1 MATADELFVLGVT
14 AHQTG
19 DLEGAERYYR
29 ELVAVAPDH
38 APALSNLASL
48 VAKRGGAD
56 EADTFYAR
64 AVAADP
70 NLLDAR
76 FNRGNLLRR
85 RGRFAA
91 AVGEY
96 EEILR
101 RAPDH
106 PYVLVNLGL
115 ALGETGDW
123 PRAAEALAR
132 AAQLAPDL
140 PDALLLWADAL
151 TRTGRPREA
160 VAALR
165 EAVRRF
171 PNSSRAHF
179 SLGLQVAAIGAFD
192 EAKAALERALLL
204 KPDYAEAFNV
214 LGVVLDATGDTTE
227 ALARYR
233 EAVRLKPEFVE
244 ARTNL
249 GANLCE
255 QGLVPEGLG
264 ALRRA
269 LSAGPNPIA
278 HGALMGYLPFLASAE
293 HLWDEAR
300 AWAAAHAAGLF
311 PKDPPARR
319 PGASPLRLGYL
330 FGEMRARHARALL
343 GALLTRHDR
352 AKVHVTVYASPVKP
366 VPALEPMC
374 PLADAWRGATGAPD
388 EWLAGAIRNDQI
400 DVLIDLTG
408 HAPGGRL
415 LALARKPA
423 PIQIALLSEP
433 APTGLHALDYRV
445 TDATVDPPGATPP
458 TGERPLRLPDVS
470 WVYVPPADA
479 PEPNARPATEPFTF
493 GCLDHP
499 AKLSDKCVESW
510 SAVLAAVPNSR
521 LVLACGATGDARRG
535 LLGRFAARGIAG
547 DRIALVARSD
557 EPNFAAYH
565 NIDIALDPFPCGGAA
580 AACDALWMGVPVLTV
595 CGTDPRGRQVA
606 SVLTALG
613 LPEFVADSR
622 EHLVPLAATWARHRG
637 ALADL
642 RAALRDLM
650 RQSPVTDAAAYVKHL
665 EAALLAL

>member
-1 MATADELFVLGVT
+1 VATAEELFVLGVT

-29 ELVAVAPDH
+29 ELIAVEPTH

-48 VAKRGGAD
+48 VARRGGGD
-56 EADTFYAR
+56 EADAFYAR
-64 AVAADP
+64 AIAADP
-70 NLLDAR
+70 DFLDAR

-96 EEILR
+96 EEVLR

-106 PYVLVNLGL
+106 PHTLLNLGL
-115 ALGETGDW
+115 AVSDAGDW
-123 PRAAEALAR
+123 TRAAECFGR
-132 AAQLAPDL
+132 AAQLDPDL
-140 PDALLLWADAL
+140 PDALMLCADAL
-151 TRTGRPREA
+151 LRTGRPREA
-160 VAALR
+160 AGVLR
-165 EAVRRF
+165 EAARRF
-171 PNSSRAHF
+171 PDSPRAHF
-179 SLGLQVAAIGAFD
+179 NFGLQVAANGAFD
-192 EAKAALERALLL
+192 EAKGALERALAL
-204 KPDYAEAFNV
+204 KPDYAEAHNA
-214 LGVVLDATGDTTE
+214 LGVVFDATGETAE

-293 HLWDEAR
+293 HLWEEAR

-311 PKDPPARR
+311 PADPPARR
-319 PGASPLRLGYL
+319 PRGPRVRLGYL
-330 FGEMRARHARALL
+330 FGEMRARYAVALL
-343 GALLTRHDR
+343 DALLARHDR
-352 AKVHVTVYASPVKP
+352 SKFHVTVYASPVKP
-366 VPALEPMC
+366 VPELDALRGR
-374 PLADAWRGATGAPD
+374 ADAWRAATGVPD
-388 EWLAGAIRNDQI
+388 ERLAATVRADEI

-415 LALARKPA
+415 LTLARKPA
-423 PIQIALLSEP
+423 PVQIALLSEP
-433 APTGLHALDYRV
+433 VPTGLHALDYRV
-445 TDATVDPPGATPP
+445 TDATADPPRATPP
-458 TGERPLRLPDVS
+458 IGEQPLRLPDVS
-470 WVYVPPADA
+470 WVYVPPTDA
-479 PEPNARPATEPFTF
+479 PAPNARPATEPFTF

-499 AKLSDKCVESW
+499 AKLSDKCVETW

-521 LVLACGATGDARRG
+521 IVLACGTAGDARRG
-535 LLGRFAARGIAG
+535 LLGRFAARGVAAE
-547 DRIALVARSD
+547 RVTLVTRA
-557 EPNFAAYH
+557 EAAECAAYRA
-565 NIDIALDPFPCGGAA
+565 IDLALDPFPCGGAA
-580 AACDALWMGVPVLTV
+580 VACDALWMGVPVLTV
-595 CGTDPRGRQVA
+595 NGTDPRGRQTA

-622 EHLVPLAATWARHRG
+622 EHLVPLAATWAQHRG

-650 RQSPVTDAAAYVKHL
+650 RQSPVTDAAAYVTHL

>member
-1 MATADELFVLGVT
+1 VATADELFVLGVT

-29 ELVAVAPDH
+29 DLVAVAPGH

-48 VAKRGGAD
+48 VAKRGRAD
-56 EADTFYAR
+56 EADALYAR

-70 NLLDAR
+70 DFLDAR

-91 AVGEY
+91 AVAEY
-96 EEILR
+96 EEVLR
-101 RAPDH
+101 RAPDN
-106 PYVLVNLGL
+106 PSALLNLGL
-115 ALGETGDW
+115 ALSDAGDW
-123 PRAAEALAR
+123 PRATECFGR
-132 AAQLAPDL
+132 AARVAPEQ
-140 PDALLLWADAL
+140 PDALMLYADAL
-151 TRTGRPREA
+151 LRIGRPREA
-160 VAALR
+160 ADALR
-165 EAVRRF
+165 AAAGRF
-171 PNSSRAHF
+171 PDSPRAHF
-179 SLGLQVAAIGAFD
+179 NFGLQVAALGQFD
-192 EAKAALERALLL
+192 EAKAALGRALEL
-204 KPDYAEAFNV
+204 KPDYAEAFNA
-214 LGVVLDATGDTTE
+214 LGVVLDAAGDTAE

-269 LSAGPNPIA
+269 LAAGPNPVA

-300 AWAAAHAAGLF
+300 AWATAHAAGLF
-311 PKDPPARR
+311 PTDPPARR
-319 PGASPLRLGYL
+319 PAAGRARLGYL
-330 FGEMRARHARALL
+330 FGEMRARHAIALL
-343 GALLTRHDR
+343 EALLTRHDR
-352 AKVHVTVYASPVKP
+352 AKFHVTVYASPVKP
-366 VPALEPMC
+366 VPALEPLRR
-374 PLADAWRGATGAPD
+374 LADVWRGATGAPD
-388 EWLAGAIRNDQI
+388 DRLAATIREDEI

-433 APTGLHALDYRV
+433 VPTGLHALDYRV
-445 TDATVDPPGATPP
+445 TDATADPPRATPP
-458 TGERPLRLPDVS
+458 IGEQPLRLPDVS

-479 PEPNARPATEPFTF
+479 LEPIARPASEPFTF

-499 AKLSDKCVESW
+499 AKLSDKCAESW
-510 SAVLAAVPNSR
+510 AAVLSAVPNSR
-521 LVLACGATGDARRG
+521 LVLACGAAGDARRG
-535 LLGRFAARGIAG
+535 LLGRFAARGIAA
-547 DRIALVARSD
+547 DRITLIERADATD
-557 EPNFAAYH
+557 FAAYH
-565 NIDIALDPFPCGGAA
+565 GIDMALDPFPCGGAA
-580 AACDALWMGVPVLTV
+580 TACDALWMGVPVLTV
-595 CGTDPRGRQVA
+595 SGTDPRGRQTA

-622 EHLVPLAATWARHRG
+622 EHLVPLAATWAQHRG
-637 ALADL
+637 ALNDL

-650 RQSPVTDAAAYVKHL
+650 RQSPVTDDATYVKHL
-665 EAALLAL
+665 EAALLGL

>member
-29 ELVAVAPDH
+29 DLVAVEPNH
-38 APALSNLASL
+38 APGLSNLASL
-48 VAKRGGAD
+48 VARRGGAD
-56 EADTFYAR
+56 EADAFYAR

-70 NLLDAR
+70 DFLDAR

-85 RGRFAA
+85 RGRLAA
-91 AVGEY
+91 AVAEY
-96 EEILR
+96 EEVLR

-106 PYVLVNLGL
+106 PHTLLNLGL
-115 ALGETGDW
+115 ALSDAGDW
-123 PRAAEALAR
+123 AR
-132 AAQLAPDL
+132 AADCFGRAAHLAPDL
-140 PDALLLWADAL
+140 TDALMLWADAL
-151 TRTGRPREA
+151 LRTGRTREA
-160 VAALR
+160 VGAMR
-165 EAVRRF
+165 EAARRF
-171 PNSSRAHF
+171 PDSPRAHF
-179 SLGLQVAAIGAFD
+179 NLGLQVATTGAFD
-192 EAKAALERALLL
+192 EAKGALERALVL
-204 KPDYAEAFNV
+204 KPDYAEAHNA
-214 LGVVLDATGDTTE
+214 LGVVLDATGDTAE

-269 LSAGPNPIA
+269 LSTGPNPIA

-311 PKDPPARR
+311 PSDPPARR
-319 PGASPLRLGYL
+319 PRGPRLRLGYL
-330 FGEMRARHARALL
+330 FGEMRARHALALL
-343 GALLTRHDR
+343 EALLTRHDR
-352 AKVHVTVYASPVKP
+352 AKFHVTVYASPVKP
-366 VPALEPMC
+366 VPELEKLRR
-374 PLADAWRGATGAPD
+374 LADVWRGATGAPD
-388 EWLAGAIRNDQI
+388 ERLAATIREDEI

-415 LALARKPA
+415 LTLARKPA

-433 APTGLHALDYRV
+433 VPTGLHALDFRI
-445 TDATVDPPGATPP
+445 TDATADPPRATPP
-458 TGERPLRLPDVS
+458 TGEQPLRLPHTS
-470 WVYVPPADA
+470 WVYVPPSDA
-479 PEPNARPATEPFTF
+479 PAPNARPAGEPFTF

-499 AKLSDKCVESW
+499 AKLSDKCVETW
-510 SAVLAAVPNSR
+510 SALLTAVPNSR
-521 LVLACGATGDARRG
+521 VVLACGTAGDARRG
-535 LLGRFAARGIAG
+535 LLGRFAARGITAE
-547 DRIALVARSD
+547 RVTLLERARAAD
-557 EPNFAAYH
+557 LAAYH
-565 NIDIALDPFPCGGAA
+565 GIDLALDPFPCGGAP

-595 CGTDPRGRQVA
+595 NGTDPRGRQGA

-622 EHLVPLAATWARHRG
+622 EHLVPLAATWAQHRG

-650 RQSPVTDAAAYVKHL
+650 RQSPVTDAAAYVNHL